1 MAEATALHVPDG
13 PAALSIQSLS
23 KTFSGVRVLND
34 VSLEI
39 APGEVHALLGQNG
52 CGKSTLIKCLAG
64 VHRPDAGSAVDVNG
78 RRLPHSYTPSEAHH
92 LGLAFVHQDLGLV
105 YDMTV
110 AENLALGSGFERSG
124 PVIRWS
130 RQRRC
135 AEEILEQ
142 FGLAVSPDAV
152 VRDLPATVRSLLA
165 IARAFQHRHGLETG
179 RMSCL
184 ILDEP
189 TAALPDQDA
198 ELLFEAIGR
207 VTAAGVGVGYVTH
220 RLEEVFR
227 IATRATILRNGHKV
241 ETCSIAESTRESLAS
256 MIIGHSARS
265 GETSGFPATAAT
277 MDTASKHADRPVV
290 LDAAGLSG
298 SRVRNAS
305 LHVRAGEIVGIAGL
319 AGSGRSELARLLFG
333 SQPLTA
339 GARSVDAKPIFGS
352 SPRQA
357 IRAGVALVPEDRR
370 REGCVLTMNIAEN
383 VTMAKPA
390 VGRAGLLSLR
400 QERRRVREAIER
412 FDIRPADPDSRLDT
426 LSGGNQ
432 QKVVLAKWLARSPQ
446 VLILDEPVQGVD
458 IGAKAEIFSVLQQAA
473 ASGTALLVIDSDFD
487 NLVSLCD
494 RVYVLRNGRI
504 SEELAGSSLTASH
517 ISAAAFGVAG
527 NAQELIASQTSKEAL

>member
-1 MAEATALHVPDG
+1 M
-13 PAALSIQSLS
+13 S
-23 KTFSGVRVLND
+23 KTFSGVRVLRD
-34 VSLEI
+34 VSLDI

-64 VHRPDAGSAVDVNG
+64 VHRPDAGSIAHVNG
-78 RRLPHSYTPSEAHH
+78 RTLPHSYTPSEAHH

-105 YDMTV
+105 NDMTV
-110 AENLALGSGFERSG
+110 AENLALGSGFEKSG

-130 RQRRC
+130 RQRRIT
-135 AEEILEQ
+135 EQILEQ
-142 FGLAVSPDAV
+142 FGLTVSPDAV
-152 VRDLPATVRSLLA
+152 VRDLPATMRSLLA
-165 IARAFQHRHGLETG
+165 IARAFQPRHGLETG

-198 ELLFEAIGR
+198 ELLFEAISR

-227 IATRATILRNGHKV
+227 IATRATILRNGQKV
-241 ETCSIAESTRESLAS
+241 GTCSIADSTHESLAS
-256 MIIGHSARS
+256 MIIGKSVRD
-265 GETSGFPATAAT
+265 GESRDSSPA
-277 MDTASKHADRPVV
+277 ADALRNAPRYSERRIV

-298 SRVRNAS
+298 ARVRDAR
-305 LHVRAGEIVGIAGL
+305 LHISAGEIVGIAGL

-339 GARSVDAKPIFGS
+339 GVRTVGAKPITGS

-370 REGCVLTMNIAEN
+370 REGCVLTMSIAEN

-390 VGRAGLLSLR
+390 VGRAGLLALR
-400 QERRRVREAIER
+400 QERRQVREAIER

-446 VLILDEPVQGVD
+446 LLILDEPVQGVD
-458 IGAKAEIFSVLQQAA
+458 VGAKAEIFSVLRQTA
-473 ASGTALLVIDSDFD
+473 ASGTALLVIDSDFE
-487 NLVSLCD
+487 NLVSLCN

-504 SEELAGSSLTASH
+504 SEELSGGSLTADR
-517 ISAAAFGVAG
+517 ISAAAFGVAD
-527 NAQELIASQTSKEAL
+527 NAHELITSRTSEEAS